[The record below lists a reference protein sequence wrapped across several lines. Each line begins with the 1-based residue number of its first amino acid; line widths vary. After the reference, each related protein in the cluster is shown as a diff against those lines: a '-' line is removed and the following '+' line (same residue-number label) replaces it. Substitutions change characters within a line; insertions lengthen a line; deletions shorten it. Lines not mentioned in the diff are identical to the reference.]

1 MRALSK
7 DASQR
12 YQTAAE
18 MAADLRK
25 TVTHPRGGFVK
36 YPLNPEE
43 QERQREAR
51 RRRRQKLRRRWM
63 ITGLVVVVLAA
74 IVALLGAG
82 WYYLFFRNRVQV
94 PYLIGEQQQTALE
107 TLEQAELPATIE
119 RAYSEDYEAGMVL
132 AQSRKPGERIRRGS
146 SVTLVVSAGTQW
158 YELENLTGQ
167 YEADALDWLAVQGAA
182 DVAVEYVQDEAPVG
196 EVVAQSLEPGTQSK
210 DAPLTL
216 TVSGRTV
223 LMPPLTGLTLE
234 GATALLQSEGLV
246 LGEVTEG
253 ESPDAPA
260 HTVIAQ
266 NIAPNSQVLAGTAI
280 DLTLCAGRE
289 TIYRPDC
296 EFTVMVPLDNLE
308 VVVTVTA
315 PSGTETI
322 VFSQKLPA
330 GAHAVS
336 LSSAEPGEHTV
347 RVYLDGVLMDA
358 TQIVFS

>member
-1 MRALSK
+1 M
-7 DASQR
+7 
-12 YQTAAE
+12 
-18 MAADLRK
+18 
-25 TVTHPRGGFVK
+25 
-36 YPLNPEE
+36 
-43 QERQREAR
+43 
-51 RRRRQKLRRRWM
+51 
-63 ITGLVVVVLAA
+63 
-74 IVALLGAG
+74 
-82 WYYLFFRNRVQV
+82 FFRNRVQV

-182 DVAVEYVQDEAPVG
+182 DVTVEYVQDEAPVG
-196 EVVAQSLEPGTQSK
+196 EVVAQSLEPGAQSK

-347 RVYLDGVLMDA
+347 RVYLDGVLMDT